1 MSYTTIINIA
11 ESPSLQ
17 RRVQAA
23 VAKEAA
29 AAEVSIPYLATWVAD
44 RMLHIAATSGWDQKW
59 EYYEA
64 SYTPIYNP
72 DVGARPD
79 VVTDEDILA
88 AIQPLVL
95 ALKPVDPPPA
105 E

>member
-1 MSYTTIINIA
+1 MTYQTIMDMAN
-11 ESPSLQ
+11 SHSLQ
-17 RRVQAA
+17 QRMQAA
-23 VAKEAA
+23 AAKEAA
-29 AAEVSIPYLATWVAD
+29 AAEVALPGGVAAWVLSNILTITAV
-44 RMLHIAATSGWDQKW
+44 SGWDQKW

-64 SYTPIYNP
+64 TYTPIYNP

-79 VVTDEDILA
+79 VVTDEDILT

-95 ALKPVDPPPA
+95 ALKPAEPPA